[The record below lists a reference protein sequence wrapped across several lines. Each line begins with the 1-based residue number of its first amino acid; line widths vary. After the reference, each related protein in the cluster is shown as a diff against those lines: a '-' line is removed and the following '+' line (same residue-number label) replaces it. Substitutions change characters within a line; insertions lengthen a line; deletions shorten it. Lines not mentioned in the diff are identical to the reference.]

1 MIPLAT
7 ILNIITLVLLAWVV
21 VKRGYVYLHFFQ
33 QEEYHLARFFT
44 WWVTRGA
51 FDRKATLGA
60 GLAWLC
66 TGLGWGAWAVLP
78 LWFGLVWAA
87 ITTHDPQQEGKKKL
101 VMTPRA
107 TRIFYVGMALLLMI
121 VAAWGD
127 EKILLCLLLVHIIP
141 LALMAAND
149 VLWPFEEWVR
159 QKYVAEA
166 KNILASVRPA
176 IIGITGS
183 FGKTSVKHVLGH
195 VLSAHAPVAW
205 AAGSINTAMGLTR
218 FVREHVRP
226 GHKFLIAEMGAY
238 QRGSVARLC
247 KIFPPRTGIITTLGK
262 ELRAILHTQKAL
274 VCDLA
279 EYLLFAADRAQHFH
293 EIIVPALQRG
303 AIVLADRLADSSL
316 AYQGYG
322 RGLNTEQ
329 IARTNAW
336 AMQGLQPD
344 LVVFCK
350 IDPAIAA
357 QRIRQRNEA
366 LTSFE
371 QEKIDFWQRVDAG
384 YEAIFAQRTNVLRID
399 ASQPSDIQADLVVN
413 ALQAP
418 VRRSSI

>member
-1 MIPLAT
+1 MKLPGKLIT
-7 ILNIITLVLLAWVV
+7 FEGIDGSGKTTLV
-21 VKRGYVYLHFFQ
+21 R
-33 QEEYHLARFFT
+33 
-44 WWVTRGA
+44 
-51 FDRKATLGA
+51 
-60 GLAWLC
+60 
-66 TGLGWGAWAVLP
+66 
-78 LWFGLVWAA
+78 
-87 ITTHDPQQEGKKKL
+87 
-101 VMTPRA
+101 
-107 TRIFYVGMALLLMI
+107 
-121 VAAWGD
+121 
-127 EKILLCLLLVHIIP
+127 LVHA
-141 LALMAAND
+141 ALQQTTAEV
-149 VLWPFEEWVR
+149 VLTKE
-159 QKYVAEA
+159 
-166 KNILASVRPA
+166 
-176 IIGITGS
+176 
-183 FGKTSVKHVLGH
+183 
-195 VLSAHAPVAW
+195 
-205 AAGSINTAMGLTR
+205 
-218 FVREHVRP
+218 P
-226 GHKFLIAEMGAY
+226 GG
-238 QRGSVARLC
+238 
-247 KIFPPRTGIITTLGK
+247 TTLGK